1 MAAYELIYII
11 NPEVSEEELPQV
23 IEKMSQS
30 VSKAGGN
37 VVELTKWGRKR
48 MAYPIRRFAEGN
60 YVFNRIELE
69 PVKVKEIEANL
80 RLSDEV
86 LRHLMVRVKA

>member
-11 NPEVSEEELPQV
+11 NPEVSDEELPQV

-30 VSKAGGN
+30 VANAGGN
-37 VVELTKWGRKR
+37 VVEVAQWGRKR

-86 LRHLMVRVKA
+86 LRHLVVKTRA

>member
-1 MAAYELIYII
+1 VAAYELVYII
-11 NPEVSEEELPQV
+11 SPEISDEELPQV
-23 IEKMSQS
+23 IDKMSQS
-30 VSKAGGN
+30 VNKAGGN
-37 VVELTKWGRKR
+37 VVEVAQWGRKR

-69 PVKVKEIEANL
+69 PVKMKEIEANL

-86 LRHLMVRVKA
+86 LRHLMVKVRA

>member
-1 MAAYELIYII
+1 MAAYELVYII
-11 NPEVSEEELPQV
+11 SPEVSDEEIPQV

-30 VSKAGGN
+30 VNSAGGN
-37 VVELTKWGRKR
+37 VVEVAQWGRKR

-80 RLSDEV
+80 RLSDQV
-86 LRHLMVRVKA
+86 LRHLMVKVRA

>member
-1 MAAYELIYII
+1 MAAYELVYII
-11 NPEVSEEELPQV
+11 SPEISDEELPQV
-23 IEKMSQS
+23 IDKMSQS
-30 VSKAGGN
+30 VNKAGGN
-37 VVELTKWGRKR
+37 VVEVAQWGRKR

-69 PVKVKEIEANL
+69 PVKVKDIEANL

-86 LRHLMVRVKA
+86 LRHLMVKARA

>member
-11 NPEVSEEELPQV
+11 SPEVSEEELPQV

-69 PVKVKEIEANL
+69 PVKVKEIETNL

-86 LRHLMVRVKA
+86 LRHLMIKMRA

>member
-1 MAAYELIYII
+1 VAAYELIYII

-37 VVELTKWGRKR
+37 VVEIAQWGRKR

>member
-1 MAAYELIYII
+1 MASYELVYII
-11 NPEVSEEELPQV
+11 SPEVSDEEIPQV

-30 VSKAGGN
+30 VNSAGGN
-37 VVELTKWGRKR
+37 VVEVAQWGRKR

-80 RLSDEV
+80 RLSDQV
-86 LRHLMVRVKA
+86 LRHLMVKVRA

>member
-1 MAAYELIYII
+1 MAAYELVYII
-11 NPEVSEEELPQV
+11 SPEVSDEELPQV

-30 VSKAGGN
+30 VNNAGGN
-37 VVELTKWGRKR
+37 VVEVAQWGRKR

-69 PVKVKEIEANL
+69 PVKVKEIAANL

-86 LRHLMVRVKA
+86 LRHLMVKVRA

>member
-1 MAAYELIYII
+1 VAAYELVYII
-11 NPEVSEEELPQV
+11 SPEVSDEELPQV

-30 VSKAGGN
+30 VNNAGGN
-37 VVELTKWGRKR
+37 VVEVAKWGRKR

-69 PVKVKEIEANL
+69 PVKVKEIETNL

-86 LRHLMVRVKA
+86 LRHLVVKAKA

>member
-11 NPEVSEEELPQV
+11 SPEVSEEELPQV

>member
-11 NPEVSEEELPQV
+11 SPEVSDEELPQV

-30 VSKAGGN
+30 VNNAGGN
-37 VVELTKWGRKR
+37 VVEVAQWGRKR

-69 PVKVKEIEANL
+69 PVKVKEIAANL

-86 LRHLMVRVKA
+86 LRHLMVKVRA

>member
-1 MAAYELIYII
+1 MAAYELVYII
-11 NPEVSEEELPQV
+11 SPEVSDEELPQV

-30 VSKAGGN
+30 VANAGGN
-37 VVELTKWGRKR
+37 VVEVAQWGRKR

-86 LRHLMVRVKA
+86 LRHLVVKTRA

>member
-1 MAAYELIYII
+1 VAAYELIYII
-11 NPEVSEEELPQV
+11 SPEVSEEELPQV

-86 LRHLMVRVKA
+86 LRHLMIKVRA

>member
-1 MAAYELIYII
+1 VAAYELVYII
-11 NPEVSEEELPQV
+11 SPEVSDEELPQV

-30 VSKAGGN
+30 VNTAGGS
-37 VVELTKWGRKR
+37 VVEVAQWGRKR

-69 PVKVKEIEANL
+69 PVKVKEIETNL

-86 LRHLMVRVKA
+86 LRHLMVRAKA

>member
-11 NPEVSEEELPQV
+11 SPEVSDEELPQV

-30 VSKAGGN
+30 VANAGGN
-37 VVELTKWGRKR
+37 VVEVAQWGRKR

-86 LRHLMVRVKA
+86 LRHLVVKTRA

>member
-11 NPEVSEEELPQV
+11 SPEVSDEELPQV

-30 VSKAGGN
+30 VNNAGGN
-37 VVELTKWGRKR
+37 VVEVAQWGRKR

-86 LRHLMVRVKA
+86 LRHLVVKTRA